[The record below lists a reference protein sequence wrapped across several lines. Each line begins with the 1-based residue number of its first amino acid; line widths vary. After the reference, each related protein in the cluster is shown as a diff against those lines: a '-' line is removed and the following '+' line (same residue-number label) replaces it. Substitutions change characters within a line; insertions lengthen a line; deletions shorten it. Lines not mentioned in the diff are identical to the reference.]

1 MLAKN
6 LKSIHMRLGEKIH
19 DLMSDYLNL
28 LQQDKA
34 ITEKIE
40 EMKKQMIVEMDK
52 EYQTSKKR
60 DYSAYDPSLKF

>member
-28 LQQDKA
+28 LQQNKA
-34 ITEKIE
+34 SPEKVK
-40 EMKKQMIVEMDK
+40 EMKEQMNIEMDK
-52 EYQTSKKR
+52 EYQISKNR
-60 DYSAYDPSLKF
+60 DYSSYNPSLKF